1 MCTYSLSSAFRFA
14 LTRGYTTEKSPQAD
28 VLDVNQSPAK
38 INANN
43 NSISPT
49 PTYFCRAMASSAQI
63 SYPRV
68 AGRKEGSHRAP
79 VQTILIFK
87 GSIPTPLYGRK
98 WTTMATMDWNLEY
111 LGFQI
116 DEIHWQLSFQTAFTG
131 LLHILIMIVIGMIML
146 LLSLSFSMSLF

>member
-28 VLDVNQSPAK
+28 VLDVNQSPTK
-38 INANN
+38 INAND

-63 SYPRV
+63 SYPRMT
-68 AGRKEGSHRAP
+68 GRKEGRKEVTEPP
-79 VQTILIFK
+79 VQTLLIFK

-98 WTTMATMDWNLEY
+98 
-111 LGFQI
+111 
-116 DEIHWQLSFQTAFTG
+116 
-131 LLHILIMIVIGMIML
+131 
-146 LLSLSFSMSLF
+146 